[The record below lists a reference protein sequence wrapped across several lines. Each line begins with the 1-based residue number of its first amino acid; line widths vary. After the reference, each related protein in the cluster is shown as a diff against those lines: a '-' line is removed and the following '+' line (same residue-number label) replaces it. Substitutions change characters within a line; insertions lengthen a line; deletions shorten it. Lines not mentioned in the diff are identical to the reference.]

1 MSSRNFVTEMTSE
14 GRLDAGTYKCDVKYN
29 APANETEL
37 ATELYDRVAALA
49 IRYNGRL
56 ESHTSSYSGN
66 RIYFVDIYAFL
77 NDESMIAFAQQVG
90 YPQGTRSIFFKPD
103 YSSLQALL

>member
-37 ATELYDRVAALA
+37 TTDLYNRVSALA
-49 IRYNGRL
+49 TQYNGRL
-56 ESHTSSYSGN
+56 ESHTTSYSGN
-66 RIYFVDIYAFL
+66 RIYFVDVYAFL
-77 NDESMIAFAQQVG
+77 NDETMIAFAQQVG
-90 YPQGTRSIFFKPD
+90 YPQRTRSIFFTPN